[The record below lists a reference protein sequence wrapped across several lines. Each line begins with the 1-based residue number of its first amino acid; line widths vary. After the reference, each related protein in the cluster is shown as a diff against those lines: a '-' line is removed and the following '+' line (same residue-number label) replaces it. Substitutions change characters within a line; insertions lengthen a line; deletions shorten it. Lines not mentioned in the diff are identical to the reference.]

1 MKQPVCRRK
10 GKTETLRHYKTSPN
24 SLFLANS
31 EHSLEKL
38 PLLHI
43 WNHGGLT
50 DHGRGRGAPAQ
61 KIVPG
66 SSKVRNTI
74 AGFVSIEILYMG

>member
-1 MKQPVCRRK
+1 M
-10 GKTETLRHYKTSPN
+10 TSLN

-43 WNHGGLT
+43 RNHGGLT
-50 DHGRGRGAPAQ
+50 DHGRGMGLAAPAS

-66 SSKVRNTI
+66 GSKVRNTI
-74 AGFVSIEILYMG
+74 AGFVSIEILCMGYHL